1 MLEEIWRRVE
11 RKQTV
16 DVRKVLVSIEG
27 QDGLI
32 RCEASSQD
40 GNNEPQY
47 SSRLLRDDGNV
58 VNPSNHTTAAV

>member
-1 MLEEIWRRVE
+1 
-11 RKQTV
+11 V